1 MANSRPVRGC
11 FNLFQGVSTQRETAK
26 LLIRIWNYAAVSLFR
41 DFRGW
46 ATGNLNL
53 RFRRFLAQFKL
64 RRLSPQ
70 NRETAKQRSILTTQS
85 KSYLFHVALKQLETV
100 ETARAPSRPQC
111 GL

>member
-11 FNLFQGVSTQRETAK
+11 FKLFQAVSTQRETAK
-26 LLIRIWNYAAVSLFR
+26 LLIGMENYATVSLFR

-46 ATGNLNL
+46 PTGNLKF
-53 RFRRFLAQFKL
+53 RFRRFLAHFKL
-64 RRLSPQ
+64 RSRFPQ
-70 NRETAKQRSILTTQS
+70 NRETVKQRPILTTQS

-111 GL
+111 GS